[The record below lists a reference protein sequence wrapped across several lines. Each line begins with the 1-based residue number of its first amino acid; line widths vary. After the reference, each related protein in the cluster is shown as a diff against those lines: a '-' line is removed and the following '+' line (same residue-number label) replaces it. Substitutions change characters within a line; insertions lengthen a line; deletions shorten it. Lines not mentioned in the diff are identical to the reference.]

1 VGRSP
6 GFARARRRA
15 RGRGGPVVRRVTVA
29 GWLEAARV
37 YRDRRVLSLFFL
49 GVSSGLP
56 FGVMAEPLSA
66 RLVDA
71 GLSKTV
77 IGLFAF
83 VSVPYALKFLWA
95 PIMDHVA
102 PPWPVRA
109 LGRRRGWAVTAQ
121 AVLLVAMLALGAVDP
136 ARAPLVLGALA
147 LFVAFASASQDIVV
161 DAYRVEILDERRYAA
176 GAATAVFGWRVGQLG
191 SAVSGLVLADLLPWP
206 TVFALMAAGIVIG
219 VVAIIVNP
227 EPTAPPPTPL
237 APRPALARLAL
248 RHPDLAVS
256 LEVHDT
262 QTVVELVAEREL
274 ELGIVGA
281 ARRRRGVR
289 FEPFMLYKFGDAVL
303 AVMKVPFFLELGF
316 SNTEI
321 AEVAKLFGTAAT
333 IAGGLIGGIVLARLG
348 ILRGLLVCGVLM
360 AVSNLIFVA
369 QAWAG
374 RDLWMLALTIA
385 VENVTTGMGTTAFVA
400 YLSSLCN
407 VAYTA
412 TQYALLTSLMAFSRT
427 VMSSGAGWLADRV
440 DWATF
445 FVLTTLAAVP
455 GLVLLVW
462 MMRRYPPRT
471 AESPQF
477 S

>member
-1 VGRSP
+1 V
-6 GFARARRRA
+6 RRA
-15 RGRGGPVVRRVTVA
+15 TLT

-71 GLSKTV
+71 GLSKTA

-95 PIMDHVA
+95 PIMDHIA
-102 PPWPVRA
+102 PPWPARA
-109 LGRRRGWAVTAQ
+109 LGRRRGWAVLAQ
-121 AVLLVAMLALGAVDP
+121 AALFVAMLALGAVDP
-136 ARAPLVLGALA
+136 ARAPFVLGALA
-147 LFVAFASASQDIVV
+147 LLVAFASASQDIVV

-206 TVFALMAAGIVIG
+206 TVFALVAIGIG
-219 VVAIIVNP
+219 VGFVAVLINP
-227 EPTAPPPTPL
+227 EPPAPPPAPL
-237 APRPALARLAL
+237 AVPPTLARLVAL
-248 RHPDLAVS
+248 HPDLARA
-256 LEVHDT
+256 LAAVH
-262 QTVVELVAEREL
+262 QAAVAPL
-274 ELGIVGA
+274 A
-281 ARRRRGVR
+281 DFTRRPEWVAVLALIL
-289 FEPFMLYKFGDAVL
+289 LYKFGDAVL

-321 AEVAKLFGTAAT
+321 AEVAKIFGTAAT
-333 IAGGLIGGIVLARLG
+333 IAGGLVGGVLLARLG

-427 VMSSGAGWLADRV
+427 VMSSGAGWLADKV

-462 MMRRYPPRT
+462 MMRRYPPRA

>member
-1 VGRSP
+1 M
-6 GFARARRRA
+6 RRA
-15 RGRGGPVVRRVTVA
+15 ALA

-71 GLSKTV
+71 GLSKTA

-95 PIMDHVA
+95 PIVDHVA
-102 PPWPVRA
+102 PPWPARA
-109 LGRRRGWAVTAQ
+109 LGRRRGWAVVAQ
-121 AVLLVAMLALGAVDP
+121 AVLLIAMLALGAVDP
-136 ARAPLVLGALA
+136 ARAPFVLGALA
-147 LFVAFASASQDIVV
+147 LCVAFASASQDIVV

-191 SAVSGLVLADLLPWP
+191 SAVSGLMLADLLPWP
-206 TVFALMAAGIVIG
+206 TVFALMATGIIIG
-219 VVAIIVNP
+219 VVAIVMNP
-227 EPTAPPPTPL
+227 EPVAPPPTPL

-248 RHPDLAVS
+248 RHPDLARALTS
-256 LEVHDT
+256 VH
-262 QTVVELVAEREL
+262 QAAVAPL
-274 ELGIVGA
+274 A
-281 ARRRRGVR
+281 DFTRRPDWVAVLALIL
-289 FEPFMLYKFGDAVL
+289 LYKFGDAVL
-303 AVMKVPFFLELGF
+303 AVMKVPFFLEIGF
-316 SNTEI
+316 GNTEI

-333 IAGGLIGGIVLARLG
+333 IAGGLIGGVLLARLG
-348 ILRGLLVCGVLM
+348 ILRGLLMCGILM
-360 AVSNLIFVA
+360 ALSNLIFVA

-427 VMSSGAGWLADRV
+427 VMSSGAGWLADKV

-445 FVLTTLAAVP
+445 FVLTTLAALP

-462 MMRRYPPRT
+462 MMRRYPSRA

>member
-1 VGRSP
+1 M
-6 GFARARRRA
+6 RRA
-15 RGRGGPVVRRVTVA
+15 TVA

-71 GLSKTV
+71 GLSKTA

-83 VSVPYALKFLWA
+83 VSAPYALKFLWA

-248 RHPDLAVS
+248 RYPDLARALTS
-256 LEVHDT
+256 VH
-262 QTVVELVAEREL
+262 QAAVAPL
-274 ELGIVGA
+274 A
-281 ARRRRGVR
+281 DFTRRPDWVAVLALIL
-289 FEPFMLYKFGDAVL
+289 LYKFGDAVL

-445 FVLTTLAAVP
+445 FVLTTFAAVP

-462 MMRRYPPRT
+462 MMRRYPPRA